1 MEWKY
6 AITPSLEYL
15 CVSLWNNLTVQ
26 HAALNL
32 GKIWSTRFFQ
42 FRFLSIFIPRN
53 FVFIVD
59 LNIQY
64 LQNREND

>member
-1 MEWKY
+1 
-6 AITPSLEYL
+6 L
-15 CVSLWNNLTVQ
+15 
-26 HAALNL
+26 
-32 GKIWSTRFFQ
+32 
-42 FRFLSIFIPRN
+42 IFIPRN